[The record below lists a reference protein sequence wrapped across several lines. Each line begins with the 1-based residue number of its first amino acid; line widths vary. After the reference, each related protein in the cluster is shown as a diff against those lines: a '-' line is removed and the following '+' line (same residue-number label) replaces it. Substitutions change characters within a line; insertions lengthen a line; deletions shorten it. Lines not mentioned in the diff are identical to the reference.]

1 MFKDDTGKVLIK
13 RLNFKFLFR
22 FSSLE
27 VNIPNIT
34 SLETIWPLITRL
46 IVIVRYSVPNSG
58 NNFTRKTW

>member
-34 SLETIWPLITRL
+34 SLETI
-46 IVIVRYSVPNSG
+46 
-58 NNFTRKTW
+58 